1 MLAAMAG
8 LPELDVARVRRWC
21 ESQVPAQMRDQVRV
35 GCEIA
40 PRHLT
45 IVELRPPS
53 VEPNDGEWT
62 RAVVARLHYRSTD
75 GLWQLYW
82 SDRNQRTHAYE
93 QCAPSAL
100 VEDLLHEIDD
110 DPTGI
115 FWG

>member
-21 ESQVPAQMRDQVRV
+21 ESQVPAEMRDQVRV
-35 GCEIA
+35 GCEVA
-40 PRHLT
+40 ARHLT
-45 IVELRPPS
+45 IVEMRPPS

-62 RAVVARLHYRSTD
+62 RVIVARLHYRAAE
-75 GLWQLYW
+75 GVWGLYW
-82 SDRNQRTHAYE
+82 PDRNARLHAYPRT
-93 QCAPSAL
+93 QPSAL
-100 VEDLLHEIDD
+100 VEDLLREIDD

>member
-21 ESQVPAQMRDQVRV
+21 ESQVPAEMRDQVRV
-35 GCEIA
+35 ACEIA

-62 RAVVARLHYRSTD
+62 RVIVARLHYRA
-75 GLWQLYW
+75 GAGVWQLYW
-82 SDRNQRTHAYE
+82 SDSNGRMHAYE
-93 QCAPSAL
+93 QCPPSAL
-100 VEDLLHEIDD
+100 VEELLQEIDD